1 MDWRKTKTIF
11 IITFLILNIFLA
23 SQIFEKRDENQWD
36 LITEATIEEQFEAD
50 EITYENLPKETVTE
64 SYISGKSYKFS
75 VEDKEAL
82 EKKGQTVE
90 IVNETV
96 LVGAFKDPI
105 PAPENDLETKLPLLM
120 KDQLLFNDK
129 YDYKFYNKEEKELI
143 FFQSYKKGLI
153 YSNNESGMLS
163 LYLDDENNIVSY
175 KQTLISDLEE
185 MDEAQELLTAFN
197 ALENLYNMNELK
209 PGSHVTDV
217 KLGYYTLVQI
227 TSSHVLTPTWH
238 IVVNGEQDFF
248 VNALEGQIIRKEKR
262 ILE

>member
-11 IITFLILNIFLA
+11 IITFLILNVFLA
-23 SQIFEKRDENQWD
+23 SQIYKKRGQNQLD
-36 LITEATIEEQFEAD
+36 VIIEASIEEQFEAD
-50 EITYENLPKETVTE
+50 EITYEDLPKEPIEE

-75 VEDKEAL
+75 EEEKEAL
-82 EKKGQTVE
+82 EKNGQEVE

-96 LVGAFKDPI
+96 LIGTFKEPI
-105 PAPENDLETKLPLLM
+105 PAPESNLETRLPPLL
-120 KDQLLFNDK
+120 KDQLLFHDQ
-129 YDYKFYNKEEKELI
+129 YDYKRYRQGEKELI
-143 FFQSYKKGLI
+143 FYQSYKQGLI

-163 LYLDDENNIVSY
+163 LYLDDDNNIVSY
-175 KQTLISDLEE
+175 KQTQISELEE
-185 MDEAQELLTAFN
+185 MDEAQELITAFN

-217 KLGYYTLVQI
+217 ELGYYTLVQI

>member
-23 SQIFEKRDENQWD
+23 SQIFEKRNENQWSI
-36 LITEATIEEQFEAD
+36 ITEATIEEQFEAD
-50 EITYENLPKETVTE
+50 EITYETLPKEPVTE

-90 IVNETV
+90 VVNETV
-96 LVGAFKDPI
+96 LVGAFNEPI
-105 PAPENDLETKLPLLM
+105 PAPETDLETRLPQLL
-120 KDQLLFNDK
+120 KDQLLFNEK
-129 YDYKFYNKEEKELI
+129 YDYKTYRKGEKELI
-143 FFQSYKKGLI
+143 FFQSFKKGLI

-185 MDEAQELLTAFN
+185 MDEAQELITAFN

-248 VNALEGQIIRKEKR
+248 VNALEGQIIRKENR
-262 ILE
+262 TLE